1 MPFAFG
7 RLALALALALVFALT
22 AAPAFAQPSCQVTS
36 PAPNTVR
43 LNGTSELAGDVVLVC
58 TGGDPAASTLYNFTL
73 TLNVPLTTKITNTVT
88 GETESL
94 LLIDE
99 PQPGL
104 PNASNGC
111 SPPYAGQVLGTV
123 LLAPACAAGSGNVYQ
138 ARTQSSGGVLIVNQ
152 VRWVAIPFVPPGPT
166 GTRIIRLTN
175 IRSSPASIG
184 LPGSTVNALIEV
196 DGVQPLIINQPVPG
210 VVIASMQDGL
220 NFTST
225 TPSTGFLDMKFEEK
239 FPSAFKKRIENLS
252 TPLDATHQDVPGT
265 FYCTESGFTP
275 QFSAVTP
282 GAIGS
287 ADTGTRF
294 LAKVSSLPPA
304 AFLLIVPNEVTSSSG
319 QLVAHR
325 VFPPFAADF
334 VGGSIPLVGGVSL
347 VGVSGH
353 SAEILYEVTANAPYN
368 GVTGCSVIDAFS
380 INVFSF
386 FPTPLGSAVVTGH
399 LVPTDPDPFPT
410 PSATSPRSRFK

>member
-1 MPFAFG
+1 MRTAFAV
-7 RLALALALALVFALT
+7 ALALVFALT
-22 AAPAFAQPSCQVTS
+22 AAPAFAQTPTTCQVES
-36 PAPNTVR
+36 SIANLVR
-43 LNGTSELAGDVVLVC
+43 LNGTSELASDVVLVC
-58 TGGDPAASTLYNFTL
+58 TGGDPAAPTLYNFTL

-123 LLAPACAAGSGNVYQ
+123 LAPACSAGSGNVYQ
-138 ARTQSSGGVLIVNQ
+138 AHTQTLGGTLIQNQ
-152 VRWVAIPFVPPGPT
+152 VRWAGIPFVPPGPS

-184 LPGSTVNALIEV
+184 VPNATINALIEM
-196 DGVQPLIINQPVPG
+196 DGVQPIVVNQPATG
-210 VVIASMQDGL
+210 TVIAFMQDGL

-239 FPSAFKKRIENLS
+239 FTSAFKKRIENLS
-252 TPLDATHQDVPGT
+252 APLDATHQDVPGT

-287 ADTGTRF
+287 ADTGTRL
-294 LAKVSSLPPA
+294 LAKITSLPPA

-334 VGGSIPLVGGVSL
+334 TGGTIPITGGVSL
-347 VGVSGH
+347 VGVTGH
-353 SAEILYEVTANAPYN
+353 SAELLYEVTANAPYH
-368 GVTGCSVIDAFS
+368 GVTGCNLIEAFS

-386 FPTPLGSAVVTGH
+386 FPTPLGSAVVTGQ
-399 LVPTDPDPFPT
+399 LVPTDPDPSPT
-410 PSATSPRSRFK
+410 PSPTSPRPRFK